1 MTKTNKLQ
9 GIKQLKVMRA
19 LDNLDTT
26 SSESNLSVLAFD
38 YPPTYAAD
46 FMREVLAQFQLQFA
60 SDKKASRTGKEFLA
74 NRAS

>member
-46 FMREVLAQFQLQFA
+46 FMREVLA
-60 SDKKASRTGKEFLA
+60 
-74 NRAS
+74 